1 MSTDPTT
8 PETPQEPE
16 AVVVDSEVI
25 EAEVVDADGRVVDEV
40 LVEEIVVEEPASASS
55 FDEPVVAEPAPLI
68 EPEPEPYPAG
78 PPVTETVVEDDVI
91 VAEVVD
97 EPAAAPTPPPAYA
110 PEAAAAAAGATAA
123 SATAPPAGP
132 QVVYVQPVTPPKKLH
147 NRGIGSLLALGAT
160 AVFAA
165 ALTGATWL
173 LGWFTEGSTSF
184 AFLGAAK
191 FWLPV
196 GVFLVAF
203 ILLVLLANRASWW
216 AYILGSVFVAIGV
229 YFGTIGLALAFD
241 TILRVP
247 APSTFG
253 SALVSPFVIIAALI
267 AREVSMWFGSILAR
281 RGRKLKVRNAEAR
294 AAYEREAAERRAAT
308 GY

>member
-16 AVVVDSEVI
+16 VIVVESEVV
-25 EAEVVDADGRVVDEV
+25 EPDGAVVDET
-40 LVEEIVVEEPASASS
+40 VVEE
-55 FDEPVVAEPAPLI
+55 VVSEEPAPLI
-68 EPEPEPYPAG
+68 EPEPAPAP
-78 PPVTETVVEDDVI
+78 PPVEAVIVEDEVI

-97 EPAAAPTPPPAYA
+97 EPAAPPAPPAPPAYDAAAATATATPTPPPAA
-110 PEAAAAAAGATAA
+110 
-123 SATAPPAGP
+123 P
-132 QVVYVQPVTPPKKLH
+132 QVVYVQPVMPPKKLH

-160 AVFAA
+160 VVFAA
-165 ALTGATWL
+165 ALAGATWL
-173 LGWFTEGSTSF
+173 LGWFTEGSTTF

-203 ILLVLLANRASWW
+203 VLLVLLANRANWW

-229 YFGTIGLALAFD
+229 YFGTIALALAFD

-253 SALVSPFVIIAALI
+253 SALVSPFVIIAAII

>member
-1 MSTDPTT
+1 MMSTDPTT

-16 AVVVDSEVI
+16 VIVVESEVV
-25 EAEVVDADGRVVDEV
+25 EPDGAVVDET
-40 LVEEIVVEEPASASS
+40 VVEE
-55 FDEPVVAEPAPLI
+55 VVSEEPAPLI
-68 EPEPEPYPAG
+68 EPEPAPAP
-78 PPVTETVVEDDVI
+78 PPVEAVIVEDEVI

-97 EPAAAPTPPPAYA
+97 EPAAPPAPPAPPAYDAAAATATATPTPPPAA
-110 PEAAAAAAGATAA
+110 
-123 SATAPPAGP
+123 P
-132 QVVYVQPVTPPKKLH
+132 QVVYVQPVMPPKKLH

-160 AVFAA
+160 VVFAA
-165 ALTGATWL
+165 ALAGATWL
-173 LGWFTEGSTSF
+173 LGWFTEGSTTF

-203 ILLVLLANRASWW
+203 VLLVLLANRANWW

-229 YFGTIGLALAFD
+229 YFGTIALALAFD

-253 SALVSPFVIIAALI
+253 SALVSPFVIIAAII

>member
-25 EAEVVDADGRVVDEV
+25 AAEVVDADGRVVDEV
-40 LVEEIVVEEPASASS
+40 LVEEIVVEEVAP
-55 FDEPVVAEPAPLI
+55 EPVAAEPAPLI
-68 EPEPEPYPAG
+68 EPEPEPFPAG
-78 PPVTETVVEDDVI
+78 PPPVAETVVEDDVI

-97 EPAAAPTPPPAYA
+97 EPAAPPPPAYA
-110 PEAAAAAAGATAA
+110 PEAAAAGAAAA

-160 AVFAA
+160 AVFAG

-267 AREVSMWFGSILAR
+267 AREVSMWCGSILAR